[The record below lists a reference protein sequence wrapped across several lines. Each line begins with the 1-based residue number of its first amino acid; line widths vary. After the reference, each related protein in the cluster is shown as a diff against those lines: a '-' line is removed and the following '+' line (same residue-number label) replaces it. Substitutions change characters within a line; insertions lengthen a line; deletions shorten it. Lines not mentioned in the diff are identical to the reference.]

1 MKSRN
6 PTRAEREW
14 MDAITN
20 HGCVVCQRE
29 FGIFTETE
37 IHHLDGKTKPGAHL
51 KSIPL
56 CYRHHR
62 EGEDCNGY
70 TLDTRSRNGLNN
82 VTEQSRNSSSPSRGS
97 LDSATPE
104 QWDRVSKP
112 RALSLAP

>member
-14 MDAITN
+14 MDAIVT
-20 HGCVVCQRE
+20 HGCVVCRKE

-51 KSIPL
+51 KAIPL

-62 EGEDCNGY
+62 DGEDCSVY
-70 TLDTRSRNGLNN
+70 TSRHPFKKRFEERYG
-82 VTEQSRNSSSPSRGS
+82 TEQELLES
-97 LDSATPE
+97 LQRELGFCYT
-104 QWDRVSKP
+104 
-112 RALSLAP
+112 